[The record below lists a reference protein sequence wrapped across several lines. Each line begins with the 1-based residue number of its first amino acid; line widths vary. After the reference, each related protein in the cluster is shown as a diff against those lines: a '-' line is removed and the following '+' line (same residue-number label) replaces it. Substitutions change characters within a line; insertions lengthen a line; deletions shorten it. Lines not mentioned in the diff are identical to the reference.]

1 VIDFT
6 ATLRSSRLMH
16 PRLLLLMALAAA
28 TLTAAQISLD
38 ATYTGFRLD
47 NGSPFTGTIAAGW
60 CPCDPISESRS
71 ALVFDL
77 PAISGTITAAELRL
91 SLGPDGFTSPQS
103 SETYEIYDVT
113 SPISVIT
120 DPISNPTPFVDLGT
134 GTLFGSVTLTPI
146 DEGSLIVIALNPAAL
161 QFLNNASGQI
171 AFGGAVSTLAKSGRI
186 NEQEIVFRNPS
197 GDNLR
202 QLVLTVQPSAVP
214 EPSTALLAA
223 AGLFSLL
230 AWRRRNG

>member
-1 VIDFT
+1 MDSPRPNRARHT
-6 ATLRSSRLMH
+6 RS
-16 PRLLLLMALAAA
+16 
-28 TLTAAQISLD
+28 TT
-38 ATYTGFRLD
+38 
-47 NGSPFTGTIAAGW
+47 
-60 CPCDPISESRS
+60 
-71 ALVFDL
+71 L
-77 PAISGTITAAELRL
+77 PA
-91 SLGPDGFTSPQS
+91 QS
-103 SETYEIYDVT
+103 
-113 SPISVIT
+113 
-120 DPISNPTPFVDLGT
+120 PFVDLGT

-161 QFLNNASGQI
+161 QVLNNASGQI